1 MKPATI
7 DMLRA
12 HLLVASL
19 TAAGAEALLC
29 IALPVLPVSRTFF
42 SSMSFRLF
50 ALTLIIGGVVVAREF
65 AHAAFE
71 LAVKHHQAIPARA
84 GAWQVA
90 AATDCPRHW
99 LVVLHLRLTGQPFVL
114 AAH

>member
-19 TAAGAEALLC
+19 TAAGIEALLC
-29 IALPVLPVSRTFF
+29 IAWPVLPVSRAFF
-42 SSMSFRLF
+42 ASTSFRLF
-50 ALTLIIGGVVVAREF
+50 ALALIVGGVLVAREF

-71 LAVKHHQAIPARA
+71 LAVQRHHAIPAA
-84 GAWQVA
+84 SGAWQVA
-90 AATDCPRHW
+90 AAAECPRRW

-114 AAH
+114 SGH

>member
-19 TAAGAEALLC
+19 TAVGIEVLLC
-29 IALPVLPVSRTFF
+29 IALPLLPISPSFF
-42 SSMSFRLF
+42 TSTSFRLF
-50 ALTLIIGGVVVAREF
+50 ALAAIVGGVVVAREF
-65 AHAAFE
+65 AHAEFE
-71 LAVKHHQAIPARA
+71 RAVRRHHAIPAHT

-90 AATDCPRHW
+90 AATECPRHW

>member
-19 TAAGAEALLC
+19 TAAGTDALSC
-29 IALPVLPVSRTFF
+29 IALAVLPISHRFF
-42 SSMSFRLF
+42 TSISFRLF
-50 ALTLIIGGVVVAREF
+50 ALALIVGGVLVAREF
-65 AHAAFE
+65 AHAAFA
-71 LAVKHHQAIPARA
+71 LAVKRDQAVPAHA
-84 GAWQVA
+84 GAWRVA
-90 AATDCPRHW
+90 AAMDCPRRW
-99 LVVLHLRLTGQPFVL
+99 LVVLHLRLTGQRFVL

>member
-19 TAAGAEALLC
+19 TAAGTEALLC
-29 IALPVLPVSRTFF
+29 IALPMLPISQAFF
-42 SSMSFRLF
+42 SSTSFRLF
-50 ALTLIIGGVVVAREF
+50 ALALIVGGVVVAREF
-65 AHAAFE
+65 AHAAFD
-71 LAVKHHQAIPARA
+71 LAVKRHHAIPADA
-84 GAWQVA
+84 GTWQVA

-99 LVVLHLRLTGQPFVL
+99 LVVLHLRLTGQSFVL
-114 AAH
+114 VGH